1 VSVRVFLVED
11 ILTVRSIV
19 PDMLCRL
26 GGMQVVARAKGH
38 ADARSWLEA
47 HAQAWDL
54 AVIDLVLDG
63 WWVADVIA
71 CARGSR
77 PGGRVVVFSSIAAAD
92 VQARCL
98 SAGADAVF
106 PKMHVGDFAS
116 WLDAQGRNSIGLC
129 PALATIRTEASREA
143 AASPAPLRSSQ
154 RLGALLRK
162 P

>member
-1 VSVRVFLVED
+1 MRVFLVED
-11 ILTVRSIV
+11 ILTMRSIV
-19 PDMLCRL
+19 PDMLCHL

-38 ADARSWLEA
+38 AHARSWLEA

-54 AVIDLVLDG
+54 VVVDLVLDG

-77 PGGRVVVFSSIAAAD
+77 PGGRVVVFSSIAAPD

-106 PKMHVGDFAS
+106 PKMHVGDFAA
-116 WLDAQGRNSIGLC
+116 WLDAQGRNSVGLC
-129 PALATIRTEASREA
+129 PALAPIRTEGSREA
-143 AASPAPLRSSQ
+143 AVSTPPVRSGQ
-154 RLGALLRK
+154 RVDAVLRK